1 MKPREKGGV
10 VDTDLN
16 VYGVTGLK
24 LAGSYIEVLLVR
36 SLHLLVMTD
45 LSIAPSNVNCVG
57 FLRTAA
63 PINNLIG
70 LISYRIR
77 TQPRLPSARK
87 LPLSLQK
94 SSESKESSFV
104 SMNLNIPSLCV
115 DMDCIVLPQL
125 SL

>member
-1 MKPREKGGV
+1 MKPRERGGV

-36 SLHLLVMTD
+36 SLHSLVMID

-57 FLRTAA
+57 FLRTDA

-87 LPLSLQK
+87 LPLSLRK
-94 SSESKESSFV
+94 SSESKEYSFV
-104 SMNLNIPSLCV
+104 SMNLNISSRV
-115 DMDCIVLPQL
+115 DMDCITLPQL